1 MRTPL
6 SQNLHQFDTNNP
18 NYDWMTTRPNFVE
31 PYQER
36 NMQFNSFNGYNNY
49 NKKRNIKNKGYYPS
63 ANQRYGYN
71 YGQTQ
76 YQPGHFLE
84 KGLIQNLQ
92 QQMRENSF
100 QMKNILERIEAM
112 QSHYQMARNSTF
124 NTKSTSEPNTDGPI
138 SEPNGNA
145 NSANEPSHPT
155 DPRIRIGTLSDKLK
169 ISFLNIQGLIST
181 TKKCKVPMLR
191 DLMVKSRSNLLIVTE
206 SHLNNNI
213 LDAEIRME
221 GYDLIRGDRKE
232 RSHGGVAIYTSSNI
246 ISETFNYLLFRT
258 LSVS

>member
-1 MRTPL
+1 MHPKTCQRFLSFGDKDPRGCMQGQKCDNFHPRMCQYSLQKQICHDMNCPVLHRKGTMRTPF

-31 PYQER
+31 PYQEC
-36 NMQFNSFNGYNNY
+36 NMQFNSFSGYNNY

-92 QQMRENSF
+92 QQIRENSF

-112 QSHYQMARNSTF
+112 QSHYQMARI
-124 NTKSTSEPNTDGPI
+124 PHLI
-138 SEPNGNA
+138 
-145 NSANEPSHPT
+145 PSQLQNQT
-155 DPRIRIGTLSDKLK
+155 QMGQ
-169 ISFLNIQGLIST
+169 FQN
-181 TKKCKVPMLR
+181 PMA
-191 DLMVKSRSNLLIVTE
+191 MQTQQMNPATQQIPGS
-206 SHLNNNI
+206 
-213 LDAEIRME
+213 
-221 GYDLIRGDRKE
+221 G
-232 RSHGGVAIYTSSNI
+232 
-246 ISETFNYLLFRT
+246 
-258 LSVS
+258 